1 MVSYIGPITFL
12 PAKAVPHPGAL
23 AVGPTH
29 MTTELHTATLGTDP
43 TAIWQAEDSGFQA
56 LDTATTGT
64 PGVLTLNISSLP
76 APDQSRIWTFIEFM
90 PEYSQTHWRLVSHA
104 DADIWIVDWRAE
116 NQQPGSN
123 QTRAVV
129 RIIDEHCVT
138 HTEVDQITRPLQ
150 MADFA
155 TLLQRLEAR
164 LGQSCA
170 AR

>member
-1 MVSYIGPITFL
+1 MI
-12 PAKAVPHPGAL
+12 
-23 AVGPTH
+23 
-29 MTTELHTATLGTDP
+29 TELHTATLGTDP

-56 LDTATTGT
+56 LNTAVSGA
-64 PGVLTLNISSLP
+64 PGVLTLNISCLP
-76 APDQSRIWTFIEFM
+76 AADQSRIWTFVEFM
-90 PEYSQTHWRLVSHA
+90 PEYSQTHWRLVSDA
-104 DADIWIVDWRAE
+104 DADILIVDWRAE
-116 NQQPGSN
+116 SQPPGSS

-138 HTEVDQITRPLQ
+138 HTEIDQITRPLQ

-164 LGQSCA
+164 LGQPS